1 MANNLLAKSYNLKNN
16 LSLLSLF
23 KPLWGQRGVFTSIPI
38 IGKKPH
44 FIGLQRYLQ
53 TFNKS
58 CKDYKFGITI
68 TPKLIQ
74 KLVGDEIKKIKTYNH
89 LLRIAC
95 NGKTLSVS
103 LRKRIKTK
111 ENVIGFIKNYKR
123 KDFIHKNLYYK
134 KLLKFMSEIDYSQN
148 EIILSRDN
156 EITEG
161 AVTNLIFVKSD
172 TLYIPKE
179 GYYYGNTLKLLQDE
193 IKFKFHK
200 KKILLENLNEYSE
213 IISIGSGR
221 GIISINSIPDIAWKR
236 KSSKMF
242 IKLKKG
248 YKNMVN
254 KNYYEI

>member
-1 MANNLLAKSYNLKNN
+1 M
-16 LSLLSLF
+16 
-23 KPLWGQRGVFTSIPI
+23 G
-38 IGKKPH
+38 
-44 FIGLQRYLQ
+44 
-53 TFNKS
+53 
-58 CKDYKFGITI
+58 
-68 TPKLIQ
+68 
-74 KLVGDEIKKIKTYNH
+74 
-89 LLRIAC
+89 
-95 NGKTLSVS
+95 
-103 LRKRIKTK
+103 
-111 ENVIGFIKNYKR
+111 
-123 KDFIHKNLYYK
+123 
-134 KLLKFMSEIDYSQN
+134 EIDYSQN

-172 TLYIPKE
+172 ILYIPQE

-221 GIISINSIPDIAWKR
+221 GIISLNSIPDIAWKR

-242 IKLKKG
+242 NKLKKG

>member
-1 MANNLLAKSYNLKNN
+1 MASIIDVVKSQCLK
-16 LSLLSLF
+16 
-23 KPLWGQRGVFTSIPI
+23 
-38 IGKKPH
+38 
-44 FIGLQRYLQ
+44 
-53 TFNKS
+53 
-58 CKDYKFGITI
+58 
-68 TPKLIQ
+68 
-74 KLVGDEIKKIKTYNH
+74 
-89 LLRIAC
+89 IA
-95 NGKTLSVS
+95 
-103 LRKRIKTK
+103 
-111 ENVIGFIKNYKR
+111 
-123 KDFIHKNLYYK
+123 
-134 KLLKFMSEIDYSQN
+134 
-148 EIILSRDN
+148 
-156 EITEG
+156 
-161 AVTNLIFVKSD
+161 IFVKSN

-221 GIISINSIPDIAWKR
+221 GIISLNSIPDIAWKR